1 MHLLA
6 EGSVGGGGEELG
18 GRGSVRVGDWADGG
32 GDGSE
37 GRGEEED
44 DEGRRGRAP
53 PGHGDGNCRRRE
65 R

>member
-1 MHLLA
+1 VHLLA

-44 DEGRRGRAP
+44 
-53 PGHGDGNCRRRE
+53 
-65 R
+65 